1 MQEKVRY
8 AALHRFIPLVLLS
21 RYRKNA
27 KLMLGNFS
35 CQEREKSIQLEG
47 QYKREEMVKSP
58 IKGMDMQHP
67 MMAPILSNPKELLEF
82 HHSLFL
88 KNTSKFDGDQF
99 NIHIHLEAFMPT
111 HMIDDIIR
119 DTVEAFQDSVR

>member
-1 MQEKVRY
+1 MQEKMRY
-8 AALHRFIPLVLLS
+8 DALHRFIPLVLLEIS
-21 RYRKNA
+21 GKNA

-35 CQEREKSIQLEG
+35 CQRREKSIQLEG

-82 HHSLFL
+82 HQYLSSSSL
-88 KNTSKFDGDQF
+88 Q
-99 NIHIHLEAFMPT
+99 H
-111 HMIDDIIR
+111 
-119 DTVEAFQDSVR
+119 Q